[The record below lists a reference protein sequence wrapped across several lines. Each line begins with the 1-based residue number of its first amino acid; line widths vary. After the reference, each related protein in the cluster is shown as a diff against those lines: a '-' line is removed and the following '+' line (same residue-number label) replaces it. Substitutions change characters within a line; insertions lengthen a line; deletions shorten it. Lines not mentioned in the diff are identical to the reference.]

1 MDINSILQ
9 TLGNSNID
17 LGALINLAS
26 TFLSGKSQ
34 NTNNTLN
41 NAPTL
46 PPIQYLQ
53 NADTKP
59 NENYT
64 LGHQNNFS
72 NSYFNMPQY
81 DFNSSTS
88 ASQNAKTHMQKNTNS
103 FNQNTYKNYTGNF
116 YSQQNNAS
124 MEQNYSQN
132 TQNEHKSSNTANN
145 LPNMLELLKLVIPLF
160 SKQKE
165 KSLTSVQTAQNLD
178 STILKLPRAK

>member
-26 TFLSGKSQ
+26 TFLSGKNQ
-34 NTNNTLN
+34 NANNTLN

-46 PPIQYLQ
+46 PPMQYLQ

-64 LGHQNNFS
+64 LDTPNNFS

-88 ASQNAKTHMQKNTNS
+88 PSQNAKPHMQKDTNS
-103 FNQNTYKNYTGNF
+103 FNQNTYKNNTGNF

-132 TQNEHKSSNTANN
+132 TQNEHKSSNSTNN
-145 LPNMLELLKLVIPLF
+145 LPNMLELLKLVMPLL

-165 KSLTSVQTAQNLD
+165 KSQTSVQTAQNLD